1 MDAIHPT
8 STLVEQVSFALS
20 MVLLAG
26 ITLGVG
32 YLTWS
37 DWRDRR
43 RRKQVDSGKGRPR
56 KSR

>member
-1 MDAIHPT
+1 MDSIHAT
-8 STLVEQVSFALS
+8 SASIEQVAFVLS
-20 MVLLAG
+20 VVLLGG

-43 RRKQVDSGKGRPR
+43 RRKQVESGKGRPR